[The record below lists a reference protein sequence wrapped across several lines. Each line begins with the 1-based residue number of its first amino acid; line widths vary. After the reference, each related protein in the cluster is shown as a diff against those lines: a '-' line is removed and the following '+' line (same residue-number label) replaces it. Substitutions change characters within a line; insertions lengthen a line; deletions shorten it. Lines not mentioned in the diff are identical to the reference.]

1 MASILAI
8 SALALAGSTYAAPTI
23 ITGTAL
29 PPTTIQVA
37 GGVPLTPGTISQNA
51 IGDFQVANFL
61 ENLESNFFQVG
72 LANLTAWGT
81 AGYTGN
87 VNNLATVAK
96 CAAQEEVHV
105 ASIETLL
112 QQNGGQTINPCQYSF
127 PVSNAEEFF
136 ALANIITSVGIG
148 AIFDL
153 QDGVSKTDP
162 GLEVQVAGIVTVE
175 SRHDAFFRMT
185 AGEVPNPTPF
195 DTRISAAWAYNL
207 ALDFV
212 IPGSC
217 GSGLPSSITSLPVFP
232 PLGLIGTNEPAFAS
246 TNSIGTLVF
255 TVNTNQ
261 LPSAWNS
268 KPLFIGWVNQEL
280 PVIYTPVT
288 IINGNQL
295 QTQVPTGLN
304 GMAFA
309 ALTSQN
315 TAPDV
320 ASLTAATIAG
330 PLPIPI
336 S

>member
-1 MASILAI
+1 MFEPVFLRR
-8 SALALAGSTYAAPTI
+8 
-23 ITGTAL
+23 
-29 PPTTIQVA
+29 
-37 GGVPLTPGTISQNA
+37 
-51 IGDFQVANFL
+51 FQCLHNYQEAD
-61 ENLESNFFQVG
+61 FFQVG
-72 LANLTAWGT
+72 LANLTQWGS

-87 VNNLATVAK
+87 VNNLIAVQKA
-96 CAAQEEVHV
+96 AAQEEVHV

-112 QQNGGQTINPCQYSF
+112 QHNGAQTINPCQYDF

-153 QDGVSKTDP
+153 QDGISKTDP
-162 GLEVQVAGIVTVE
+162 GLEVTVSGIVTVE

-185 AGEVPNPTPF
+185 AGEAPNPTPF
-195 DTRISAAWAYNL
+195 DTRISGAWAYNL

-217 GSGLPSSITSLPVFP
+217 GSGLPASITSIPVFP

-255 TVNTNQ
+255 TVNTAQ
-261 LPSAWNS
+261 MPSGWSN

-280 PVIYTPVT
+280 APIYTPVT
-288 IINGNQL
+288 VMNGNQL

-309 ALTSQN
+309 ALTGQN
-315 TAPDV
+315 TAADIT
-320 ASLTAATIAG
+320 ALTAATIAG
-330 PLPIPI
+330 PLPVPI